1 MKNILFICSQNRL
14 RSPTAEQ
21 VFCDTPGFEVA
32 SAGTNHSADVQLSV
46 ELVEWADVLFVMENT
61 HKTIV
66 QKKYRQYLNGKRVQC
81 LDIPDDFTYMDPNLV
96 VLLKNKLGEFFGRQ

>member
-1 MKNILFICSQNRL
+1 M
-14 RSPTAEQ
+14 
-21 VFCDTPGFEVA
+21 A